1 MTGTVQEPSPRTGRA
16 RPSARPAAGHAVR
29 GGPSRLAMNLTYLSL
44 LVGVIC
50 MFLPVLW
57 VVFSSFK
64 SLSEIYRI
72 PPPIFPSRWLVSNYT
87 TAVRSF
93 PFVRELINSTT
104 VTVVA
109 TVLTLAINSM
119 AAFALSKYSF
129 RGRDAV
135 FLLMLGT
142 LMIPLQAIMIPV
154 YLTMAKLGLVNTLWG
169 IIIPPSATPTG
180 VFLLRQ
186 YMITIP
192 DELIEAARIDGAGEW
207 RIFARVV
214 LPLATPAL
222 AVLAIFSVVW
232 RWNDFLWPLIVIND
246 PNLFT
251 LQLGLARFS
260 GELVT
265 DWNSL
270 LALTVLTMLP
280 VTVLFAFLQRYLVSG
295 IAATGIKG

>member
-1 MTGTVQEPSPRTGRA
+1 MRS
-16 RPSARPAAGHAVR
+16 RPS
-29 GGPSRLAMNLTYLSL
+29 LFAMSLTYLA
-44 LVGVIC
+44 LVAGVVI

-57 VVFSSFK
+57 VVSSSFK
-64 SLSEIYRI
+64 SLQEIYKI
-72 PPPIFPSRWLVSNYT
+72 PPPLWPSQWMISNYT
-87 TAVRSF
+87 NAIHSF
-93 PFVRELINSTT
+93 PFVRDLINSLT
-104 VTVVA
+104 VTVAA

-129 RGRDAV
+129 RGRDLI
-135 FLLMLGT
+135 FLIMLGT
-142 LMIPLQAIMIPV
+142 LMIPLQAIMVPV
-154 YLTMAKLGLVNTLWG
+154 YLTLAKLGLVNTLWG

-186 YMITIP
+186 YMVTIP

-207 RIFARVV
+207 RIFARII

-232 RWNDFLWPLIVIND
+232 RWNDFLWPLIVINN
-246 PNLFT
+246 PNLYT
-251 LQLGLARFS
+251 LQLGLAQFS
-260 GELVT
+260 GSLVT

-270 LALTVLTMLP
+270 LALTVLTMVPLTI
-280 VTVLFAFLQRYLVSG
+280 VFAVLQRYLVSG